1 MKKHKHEENIQFN
14 NHLTSAEMGK
24 LWATYQGN
32 TMGKC
37 VLSYFLRHLEDAEI
51 KKVVEGALDLTNT
64 FMKDIKR
71 IFNDADFP
79 LPVGFTEED
88 VNLEAPRLFYDE
100 FYLHYLRY
108 LTKAGTSIYSAAIPI
123 MTRKDTR
130 DFFVES
136 LKKTTKLMTDVHD
149 VLAVKGVL
157 GNAPASPSPAGVD
170 FVNRQSFLH
179 GYFGEVRPLHGLE
192 VAHLYDNLHNDITSK
207 AVILGFSQ
215 GARDRKVLKFLNRG
229 RKLNTSH
236 IDKFTNKLKKDNI
249 AAPSLLDHLVT
260 PSTIPPFS
268 DKLMVFHKID
278 MFSMKIRNYANGASL
293 NGRKDIGALYARCLL
308 DVSLYVED
316 GANIMIDNGWME
328 QPPIMIDRD
337 QLSSYR

>member
-1 MKKHKHEENIQFN
+1 MKRDKDEEKKRYTKQ
-14 NHLTSAEMGK
+14 LTSAEMGK

-37 VLSYFLRHLEDAEI
+37 VLSYFIRHVEDDAI
-51 KKVVEGALDLTNT
+51 KKVVERALDLTNT

-71 IFNDADFP
+71 IFNEADFP
-79 LPVGFTEED
+79 IPVGFTEED

-108 LTKAGTSIYSAAIPI
+108 LAKAGISIYSAAIPL
-123 MTRKDTR
+123 MTSKETR
-130 DFFVES
+130 DFFVGS
-136 LKKTTKLMTDVHD
+136 LKKTTELTTNVHD
-149 VLAVKGVL
+149 LLTAMGAL
-157 GNAPASPSPAGVD
+157 GNTPAAPSPAGVD

-179 GYFGEVRPLHGLE
+179 GYIGEVRPVHGLE
-192 VAHLYDNLHNDITSK
+192 AAHLYDNLQNDITSK
-207 AVILGFSQ
+207 ALILGFCQ
-215 GARDRKVLKFLNRG
+215 GARDRRVLKFLNRG
-229 RKLNTSH
+229 RKINVSH
-236 IDKFTNKLKKDNI
+236 IDKFTNKLKEDNM

-260 PSTIPPFS
+260 PSTVPPFS

-278 MFSMKIRNYANGASL
+278 MFSMKIRNYANGSSL

-308 DVSLYVED
+308 DVSLYTED

-328 QPPIMIDRD
+328 QPPIMIDRY
-337 QLSSYR
+337 QLASYR

>member
-1 MKKHKHEENIQFN
+1 MKRHKHEDHVQFTN
-14 NHLTSAEMGK
+14 QLTSAEMGK
-24 LWATYQGN
+24 LWAAYQGN

-51 KKVVEGALDLTNT
+51 KKVVEGAVDLTNT
-64 FMKDIKR
+64 FIRDIKR
-71 IFNDADFP
+71 IFDEVEFP
-79 LPVGFTEED
+79 LPIGFTEED

-108 LTKAGTSIYSAAIPI
+108 LAKAGTSIYSAATPI

-149 VLAVKGVL
+149 VLAVKGAL
-157 GNAPASPSPAGVD
+157 GNDPAAPSPAGID

-179 GYFGEVRPLHGLE
+179 GYFGEVRPLHGME

-207 AVILGFSQ
+207 ALILGFSQ
-215 GARDRKVLKFLNRG
+215 GARNRKVTKFLNRG
-229 RKLNTSH
+229 RKINVSH

-249 AAPSLLDHLVT
+249 AAPGLLDHLVT
-260 PSTIPPFS
+260 PSTVPPFS